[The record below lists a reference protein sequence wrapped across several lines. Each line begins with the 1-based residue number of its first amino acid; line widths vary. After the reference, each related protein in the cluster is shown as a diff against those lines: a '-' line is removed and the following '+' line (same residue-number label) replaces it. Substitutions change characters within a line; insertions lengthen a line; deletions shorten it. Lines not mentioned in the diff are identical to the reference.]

1 MNYQL
6 INFNIPIKLKDQID
20 LIAKHKHISRTAIIN
35 IQLERYCRKELPMI
49 HVSSDNDDWEKDL
62 MRL

>member
-6 INFNIPIKLKDQID
+6 INFNIPIMLKDQLD
-20 LIAKHKHISRTAIIN
+20 LIAKHKHVSRTAIIN

-49 HVSSDNDDWEKDL
+49 ITDHECLEAFDV
-62 MRL
+62 R

>member
-49 HVSSDNDDWEKDL
+49 ITDHECLEAFDVS
-62 MRL
+62 

>member
-49 HVSSDNDDWEKDL
+49 TTDHECLEAFDV
-62 MRL
+62 R

>member
-6 INFNIPIKLKDQID
+6 INFNIPTKLKDQID

-49 HVSSDNDDWEKDL
+49 ITDHECLEALDV
-62 MRL
+62 R

>member
-1 MNYQL
+1 MSYQL
-6 INFNIPIKLKDQID
+6 INFNIPIKLKDQLD

-49 HVSSDNDDWEKDL
+49 VTDNECLDAL
-62 MRL
+62 NAR

>member
-6 INFNIPIKLKDQID
+6 INFNIPTKLKDQID

-49 HVSSDNDDWEKDL
+49 ITDHQCLEAFDV
-62 MRL
+62 R

>member
-49 HVSSDNDDWEKDL
+49 ITDHQCLEAFGV
-62 MRL
+62 R

>member
-49 HVSSDNDDWEKDL
+49 ITDHE
-62 MRL
+62 RLEAFDVR

>member
-49 HVSSDNDDWEKDL
+49 ITDHECFEAFDV
-62 MRL
+62 R

>member
-49 HVSSDNDDWEKDL
+49 ITDHECLEAFDV
-62 MRL
+62 R